1 MDRLANATHRATR
14 MIRLSDRVRT
24 LVIASALVVGV
35 CLLATVGIAEAAPA
49 EAAHAAIAAKS
60 VAASAPAPAAAT
72 VSANPTMQRI
82 VAGGVTTLLFGTMI
96 SVVVVSWR
104 SFRET
109 IESDRERRKDEA

>member
-1 MDRLANATHRATR
+1 MTRLAIAKHRATR
-14 MIRLSDRVRT
+14 MLRLSGRVQT

-35 CLLATVGIAEAAPA
+35 CLLATAGIAEAAPA
-49 EAAHAAIAAKS
+49 EAAHAAIAARS
-60 VAASAPAPAAAT
+60 VADTAPAEVA
-72 VSANPTMQRI
+72 SDPTLHRI

-109 IESDRERRKDEA
+109 VESDQERRKDEA

>member
-1 MDRLANATHRATR
+1 MDRLAIAKQHATR
-14 MIRLSDRVRT
+14 MLRLSGRVQT
-24 LVIASALVVGV
+24 FVIASALVVGV
-35 CLLATVGIAEAAPA
+35 CLLATAGIAEAATA

-60 VAASAPAPAAAT
+60 VAAASPVQAAAPAD
-72 VSANPTMQRI
+72 PTLQRI

-109 IESDRERRKDEA
+109 VEKDQQRRRDEA

>member
-1 MDRLANATHRATR
+1 MDRLANAKLRTR
-14 MIRLSDRVRT
+14 RHLGLSGRVQT

-35 CLLATVGIAEAAPA
+35 CLLATAGIAHAAPA

-60 VAASAPAPAAAT
+60 AAGAATALPNAVAAPDP
-72 VSANPTMQRI
+72 MLHRI

-109 IESDRERRKDEA
+109 VERDRETRDRA

>member
-1 MDRLANATHRATR
+1 MDRLANVTHRTQ
-14 MIRLSDRVRT
+14 RLFSLSGRVQT

-35 CLLATVGIAEAAPA
+35 CLLATAGIAEAAPA

-60 VAASAPAPAAAT
+60 AAAASGAIPHPEAAPDP
-72 VSANPTMQRI
+72 MLQRI

-104 SFRET
+104 SFRES
-109 IESDRERRKDEA
+109 IERDQKARKDRA